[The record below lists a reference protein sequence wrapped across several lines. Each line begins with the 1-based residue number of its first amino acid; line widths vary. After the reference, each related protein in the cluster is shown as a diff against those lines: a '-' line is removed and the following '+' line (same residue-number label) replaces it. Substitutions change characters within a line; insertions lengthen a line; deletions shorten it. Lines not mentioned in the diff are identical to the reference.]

1 MMFDQACSAGS
12 RSRSGRAY
20 SGYQPSRS
28 QPGGIP
34 TLARALRHL
43 RPGERP
49 SFLPLTDREAAHESR
64 GQRVDPPEII
74 DVHLS

>member
-1 MMFDQACSAGS
+1 
-12 RSRSGRAY
+12 
-20 SGYQPSRS
+20 
-28 QPGGIP
+28 
-34 TLARALRHL
+34 LARALRHL